1 MDDIINNLDNTY
13 VDKINIGKD
22 YISDEDY
29 NSSDNEDTYM
39 DEDEVDSDK
48 ERADISKYIKISKYF
63 LNKLNF
69 KKNTDKDDKK
79 LIKFYKKVYEKI
91 IVYNKNINF
100 NFDHH
105 IYKDLTKE
113 AKKEFNIL
121 KIYLKSMHFD
131 MINLRRQTKIS
142 KIKNK
147 SGLKNI
153 IKFYTQLQNIL
164 KIENNDYSNDIEI
177 IENLISIL

>member
-39 DEDEVDSDK
+39 DEDEVDSNK
-48 ERADISKYIKISKYF
+48 ERADISKYIEISKYF

-105 IYKDLTKE
+105 IYKDLTKD

-131 MINLRRQTKIS
+131 MINLRRQKKIS

-153 IKFYTQLQNIL
+153 IKFYSQLQNIL
-164 KIENNDYSNDIEI
+164 KIESNDYSNDIEI

>member
-39 DEDEVDSDK
+39 DEDEVDSNK
-48 ERADISKYIKISKYF
+48 ERADISKYIEISKYF

-100 NFDHH
+100 NFDHY

-113 AKKEFNIL
+113 AKKEFNML

-131 MINLRRQTKIS
+131 MINLRRQKKIS
-142 KIKNK
+142 RIKNK

-164 KIENNDYSNDIEI
+164 KIESNDYSNDIEI